1 MHGAQ
6 LAPRGQRA
14 AAGTGAAVAVL
25 FGWWAI
31 REGGTTPG
39 PLCAGALALLIALVV
54 AGRRV
59 GWALVPRPARW
70 ALVALALFTAWSF
83 LSIVWADARGDAW
96 EAADRALIYLVVFT
110 LFAVLPWTATQA
122 IGVLVAFVLA
132 TALAGTWALGDAI
145 AGSAQAVQDGR
156 LAGPVGYE
164 NATAALML
172 TAFWPAVLLAARR
185 SSPPALR
192 GLLLAAAGFLLGLAV
207 LAQSRGSLLAGAVSL
222 VLAVALSP
230 ERARLL
236 AALFLVA
243 LTTLLSLP
251 ALLDV
256 YAGGGGQGA
265 LIRATVAMTVSSALL
280 LAAGLASGRLDR
292 RLHAPAGRLPLH
304 LPAIAA
310 TVLLAA
316 AMWTQAGETRLAG
329 GAGSGRY
336 DFWRVAAGQ
345 FADHPLT
352 GAGAGNFAQDY
363 ARERTHREEP
373 LYPHSVVW
381 GTLGQT
387 GIVGAALLAC
397 FFAAAVA
404 GLRRVRAQDDWRYG
418 IAVAAF
424 VPAAAW
430 LAHAS
435 VDWLWEVP
443 AVTAPAFAFL
453 GLVAGLGFATPARG
467 AVGRGRP
474 MRVAAIAVLI
484 GLAAASLA
492 LPALAA
498 HETERAVGAWE
509 RDPDAARRA
518 FERARTLD
526 PLSSRADVISGV
538 LARRDG
544 GLGSARQAFDRALA
558 RNADDWYAQTEL
570 ALVELGEGR
579 RGAAAERLAVA
590 ARLNPL
596 EPAVTEARDAVRQG
610 RPPPAWVDQR
620 LAEETVPG
628 PIERR
633 SLDCRPLFG
642 LSYCPRER
650 SR

>member
-1 MHGAQ
+1 MNGAQ

-14 AAGTGAAVAVL
+14 AAGTGVAAVVL
-25 FGWWAI
+25 FGWWAV

-39 PLCAGALALLIALVV
+39 PLYAGALALLALLVV
-54 AGRRV
+54 AVRRIEWTRLPRAARV
-59 GWALVPRPARW
+59 ALC
-70 ALVALALFTAWSF
+70 ALALFTAWSF
-83 LSIVWADARGDAW
+83 VSIAWAGARGDAW
-96 EAADRALIYLVVFT
+96 EAADRVLIYLTVFA

-122 IGVLVAFVLA
+122 TGVLVAFVLA
-132 TALAGTWALGDAI
+132 TAVAGTWALGDAI
-145 AGSAQAVQDGR
+145 AGSGHAVEDGR

-236 AALFLVA
+236 VALCAVA

-251 ALLDV
+251 ILLEV
-256 YAGGGGQGA
+256 YAGGGTQGA
-265 LIRATVAMTVSSALL
+265 LIRAAAAMTVSSALL

-310 TVLLAA
+310 IVLIAGA
-316 AMWTQAGETRLAG
+316 VWTQAGETRLAG
-329 GAGSGRY
+329 GAASGRY

-345 FADHPLT
+345 FAEAPLT

-387 GIVGAALLAC
+387 GLVGGALLAC
-397 FFAAAVA
+397 FFVAAAA
-404 GLRRVRAQDDWRYG
+404 GLRRARALDAERYAL
-418 IAVAAF
+418 AVAAF

-435 VDWLWEVP
+435 VDWLWEAP
-443 AVTAPAFAFL
+443 AVTAPAFALL
-453 GLVAGLGFATPARG
+453 GLVAALGVNDARG
-467 AVGRGRP
+467 TPPRPGRT
-474 MRVAAIAVLI
+474 AIIAVLA
-484 GLAAASLA
+484 GLAAASYVM
-492 LPALAA
+492 PALAA
-498 HETERAVGAWE
+498 HQIERAVSGWDDDPAAAW
-509 RDPDAARRA
+509 RGL
-518 FERARTLD
+518 ERARTLD
-526 PLSSRADVISGV
+526 PFGDRADVIAGV

-544 GLGSARQAFDRALA
+544 DLRRARQAFGRALA
-558 RNADDWYAQTEL
+558 RDPDDWYAQTEL
-570 ALVELGEGR
+570 ALVELGEGDR
-579 RGAAAERLAVA
+579 VAAADRLNLAS
-590 ARLNPL
+590 RLNPL
-596 EPAVTEARDAVRQG
+596 EPAIAEARDAVRQ
-610 RPPPAWVDQR
+610 RRSVPASVEQR
-620 LAEETVPG
+620 LAEKTVPG

-633 SLDCRPLFG
+633 SVDCRPLFG
-642 LSYCPRER
+642 LSTCPREE
-650 SR
+650 SG

>member
-1 MHGAQ
+1 
-6 LAPRGQRA
+6 
-14 AAGTGAAVAVL
+14 
-25 FGWWAI
+25 
-31 REGGTTPG
+31 
-39 PLCAGALALLIALVV
+39 V

-59 GWALVPRPARW
+59 EWARVPRPARW
-70 ALVALALFTAWSF
+70 ALCTLALFTAWSF
-83 LSIVWADARGDAW
+83 LSITWAGARGDAW

-110 LFAVLPWTATQA
+110 LFAVLPWTSTQA
-122 IGVLVAFVLA
+122 TGVLVAFVLA

-145 AGSAQAVQDGR
+145 AGSGQAVMDGR
-156 LAGPVGYE
+156 LAGPTGYE

-236 AALFLVA
+236 AALLAVA
-243 LTTLLSLP
+243 LTTLVSLP

-256 YAGGGGQGA
+256 YAGGGDQGA
-265 LIRATVAMTVSSALL
+265 LIRAALAMTVSSALL
-280 LAAGLASGRLDR
+280 LVAGLASGRLDR
-292 RLHAPAGRLPLH
+292 RIHAPAGRLPLH

-310 TVLLAA
+310 TLLIAA
-316 AMWTQAGETRLAG
+316 AVWTQAGETRLAG
-329 GAGSGRY
+329 GAASGRY

-345 FADHPLT
+345 FADDPLT

-363 ARERTHREEP
+363 ARERTHRELP

-387 GIVGAALLAC
+387 GIVGGALLAA
-397 FFAAAVA
+397 FFVAAVA
-404 GLRRVRAQDDWRYG
+404 GLRRVRVQDEGRYA

-443 AVTAPAFAFL
+443 AVTAPAFALL
-453 GLVAGLGFATPARG
+453 GLVAGLGFATDARGGPARS
-467 AVGRGRP
+467 RSWRT
-474 MRVAAIAVLI
+474 AAIAALA
-484 GLAAASLA
+484 GLAAASFA

-498 HETERAVGAWE
+498 RETERAVGTWE
-509 RDPDAARRA
+509 RDPDAARHA
-518 FERARTLD
+518 LERAHTLD
-526 PLSSRADVISGV
+526 PLANRADVIAGV

-544 GLGSARQAFDRALA
+544 DLDRARQAFGRALA
-558 RNADDWYAQTEL
+558 REPDDWYAQTEL
-570 ALVELGEGR
+570 ALIELAQGR
-579 RGAAAERLAVA
+579 RSAAAGRLAIA

-596 EPAVTEARDAVRQG
+596 EPAIAEARTAVRQG
-610 RPPPAWVDQR
+610 RAVPAWVEQR

-633 SLDCRPLFG
+633 SVDCRPLFG
-642 LSYCPRER
+642 LGACPQE
-650 SR
+650 SDG

>member
-1 MHGAQ
+1 MNGAQ

-14 AAGTGAAVAVL
+14 AAGTGVAAVVL
-25 FGWWAI
+25 FGWWAV
-31 REGGTTPG
+31 RDGGTTPG
-39 PLCAGALALLIALVV
+39 PLYAGALVLLAALVV
-54 AGRRV
+54 AGSRV
-59 GWALVPRPARW
+59 EWARLPRAARV
-70 ALVALALFTAWSF
+70 ALCALALFAAWSF
-83 LSIVWADARGDAW
+83 LSIAWAGARGDAW
-96 EAADRALIYLVVFT
+96 EAADRVMIYLTVFA

-122 IGVLVAFVLA
+122 TGVIVAFVLA

-145 AGSAQAVQDGR
+145 AGAGHAVEDGR

-164 NATAALML
+164 NATAGLML

-236 AALFLVA
+236 VALSAVA
-243 LTTLLSLP
+243 LTALLSLP
-251 ALLDV
+251 VLLEV
-256 YAGGGGQGA
+256 YAGGGTQGA
-265 LIRATVAMTVSSALL
+265 LIRAAAAMTVSSALL
-280 LAAGLASGRLDR
+280 LCAGLASGRLDR
-292 RLHAPAGRLPLH
+292 RLHAPAGRMPLH

-310 TVLLAA
+310 IVLIAGA
-316 AMWTQAGETRLAG
+316 VWTQAGETRLAG
-329 GAGSGRY
+329 GAASGRY

-345 FADHPLT
+345 FADAPLT

-387 GIVGAALLAC
+387 GIVGGLLLTG
-397 FFAAAVA
+397 FFVA
-404 GLRRVRAQDDWRYG
+404 GAAGLGRARALDTERYAL
-418 IAVAAF
+418 AVAAF

-443 AVTAPAFAFL
+443 AVTAPAFALL
-453 GLVAGLGFATPARG
+453 GLVAGLGVNGARG
-467 AVGRGRP
+467 APARRRP
-474 MRVAAIAVLI
+474 ARTAAVAVIV
-484 GLAAASLA
+484 GLAAASYV

-498 HETERAVGAWE
+498 HEIDRAVGGWNDDPAAAW
-509 RDPDAARRA
+509 RGL
-518 FERARTLD
+518 ERARTLD
-526 PLSSRADVISGV
+526 PLGDRADIIAGV

-544 GLGSARQAFDRALA
+544 DLRRARQAFGRAVA
-558 RNADDWYAQTEL
+558 RDPDDWYAQTEL
-570 ALVELGEGR
+570 SLVELGEGDR
-579 RGAAAERLAVA
+579 VAAADRLAVA
-590 ARLNPL
+590 ATLNPL
-596 EPAVTEARDAVRQG
+596 EPAIAEAGDAVRQG
-610 RPPPAWVDQR
+610 RPVPASVEQR
-620 LAEETVPG
+620 LAEKTVPG

-633 SLDCRPLFG
+633 SVDCRPLSG
-642 LSYCPRER
+642 LSSCPREETG
-650 SR
+650 

>member
-1 MHGAQ
+1 MNGAQ
-6 LAPRGQRA
+6 LARRGQRA
-14 AAGTGAAVAVL
+14 AAGTGVAAAVL
-25 FGWWAI
+25 FGWWAVN
-31 REGGTTPG
+31 EGGTTPG
-39 PLCAGALALLIALVV
+39 PLYAGALALLAALVV
-54 AGRRV
+54 AARRV
-59 GWALVPRPARW
+59 EWARVPRAARW
-70 ALVALALFTAWSF
+70 ALCALALFTAWSF
-83 LSIVWADARGDAW
+83 LSIAWAGARGDAW
-96 EAADRALIYLVVFT
+96 EAADRALIYLTVFA
-110 LFAVLPWTATQA
+110 LFAVLPWTTTQA
-122 IGVLVAFVLA
+122 TGVLVAFVLA

-145 AGSAQAVQDGR
+145 AGSGHAVEDGR
-156 LAGPVGYE
+156 LAGPIGYE

-192 GLLLAAAGFLLGLAV
+192 GLLLASAGFLLGLAV

-236 AALFLVA
+236 AALFAVA
-243 LTTLLSLP
+243 LTALLSLP

-256 YAGGGGQGA
+256 YAGGGAQDA
-265 LIRATVAMTVSSALL
+265 LIRAVLAMTVSSALL
-280 LAAGLASGRLDR
+280 LTAGLASGRLDR

-304 LPAIAA
+304 LPAVAA
-310 TVLLAA
+310 TILLAA
-316 AMWTQAGETRLAG
+316 AVWTQAGETRLAG
-329 GAGSGRY
+329 GAASGRY

-345 FADHPLT
+345 FTNHPLT

-387 GIVGAALLAC
+387 GIVGGALLAG
-397 FFAAAVA
+397 FFVAAAA
-404 GLRRVRAQDDWRYG
+404 GLRRARESDEARYA

-435 VDWLWEVP
+435 VDWLWEAP
-443 AVTAPAFAFL
+443 AVTAPAFALL
-453 GLVAGLGFATPARG
+453 GLVAGLGGVGGARAAPARRRPVWTA
-467 AVGRGRP
+467 AV
-474 MRVAAIAVLI
+474 AVLVA
-484 GLAAASLA
+484 LAAASYV

-498 HETERAVGAWE
+498 REIGRAVSAWE
-509 RDPDAARRA
+509 DDPAAAWRGL
-518 FERARTLD
+518 ERARTLD
-526 PLSSRADVISGV
+526 PLGDRADVIGGV

-544 GLGSARQAFDRALA
+544 DLGRARQAFGRALA
-558 RNADDWYAQTEL
+558 RDPDDWYAQTEL
-570 ALVELGEGR
+570 ALVELGEGGR
-579 RGAAAERLAVA
+579 ARAAARLAIA

-596 EPAVTEARDAVRQG
+596 EPAIEEATAAVRQG
-610 RPPPAWVDQR
+610 HPVPDWVEQR
-620 LAEETVPG
+620 LADKTVPG

-633 SLDCRPLFG
+633 SVDCRPLFG
-642 LSYCPRER
+642 LSSCPREETG
-650 SR
+650 